1 MYSSSV
7 GSLGWRMLSKALL
20 LGVYTRHYSAHTPL
34 RMILLDLCVYYFTHY
49 KVYNWLKPYS

>member
-1 MYSSSV
+1 
-7 GSLGWRMLSKALL
+7 MLSKALL